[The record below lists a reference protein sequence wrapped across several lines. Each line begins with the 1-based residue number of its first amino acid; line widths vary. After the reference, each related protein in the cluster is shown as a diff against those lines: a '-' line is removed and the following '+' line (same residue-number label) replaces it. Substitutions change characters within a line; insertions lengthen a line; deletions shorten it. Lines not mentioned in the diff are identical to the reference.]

1 MRDTPPARGS
11 GASSIGGTRS
21 RRSSSGIDSGVPPE
35 DGVAATGAAAGVAL
49 AMSAAQT
56 IATAACLRCM
66 ALRYFAMQP
75 NQGETPQATVFERL
89 GGPDAF
95 WRVARAFYG
104 RIDRHPTLRGMFPE
118 DLEEP
123 IRNQAEFM
131 IQYFGGPGDYSRR
144 KGHPRLRMRHMQ
156 FRIGVAERN
165 AWVEVMRGALGDAG
179 IPEEVRPE
187 MMRYFEHAATFL
199 INADEA

>member
-1 MRDTPPARGS
+1 
-11 GASSIGGTRS
+11 
-21 RRSSSGIDSGVPPE
+21 
-35 DGVAATGAAAGVAL
+35 
-49 AMSAAQT
+49 
-56 IATAACLRCM
+56 M

-75 NQGETPQATVFERL
+75 NQGDTPQASVFERL

-95 WRVARAFYG
+95 WRIARAFYG

-123 IRNQAEFM
+123 IRNQAEFL

-165 AWVEVMRGALGDAG
+165 AWVEVMRGALEDAA
-179 IPEEVRPE
+179 IPEDVRTE